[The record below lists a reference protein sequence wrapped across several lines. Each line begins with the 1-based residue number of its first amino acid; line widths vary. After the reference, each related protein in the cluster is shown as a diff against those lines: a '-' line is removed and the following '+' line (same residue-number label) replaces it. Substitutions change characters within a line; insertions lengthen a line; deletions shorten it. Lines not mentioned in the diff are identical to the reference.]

1 MLANLRATWRTLEDR
16 AMRTTWQRWVGA
28 CSAAAALTLP
38 LTGTALMQGGPPPR
52 ASDGQSLAGQSRT
65 TQDSFVAVW
74 GDEAPGRWVIEHEA
88 ELVRLAALT
97 PPTPVPPTTSIPPPA
112 TNTLRPA
119 EATATLRPE
128 ATETPAGTSVV
139 TPTATPVYTSLP
151 TATLFGGAPG
161 VAPPTSPPTSPPAN
175 TPLGNPT
182 ANPTSGPGSPA
193 TPTR

>member
-1 MLANLRATWRTLEDR
+1 MHLTWR
-16 AMRTTWQRWVGA
+16 RWIGA

-38 LTGTALMQGGPPPR
+38 LASPALMQGGAPTR

-74 GDEAPGRWVIEHEA
+74 GDEAAARWVIEHEA

-97 PPTPVPPTTSIPPPA
+97 PPTPFPTSTSIPPPA
-112 TNTLRPA
+112 TNTLRPV
-119 EATATLRPE
+119 EATETMRPE
-128 ATETPAGTSVV
+128 ATGLTVTPVGTSVV
-139 TPTATPVYTSLP
+139 TPTTTPVYTPLP

-161 VAPPTSPPTSPPAN
+161 VAPPPSPPTSPPAP
-175 TPLGNPT
+175 TPLGNPIGNPT
-182 ANPTSGPGSPA
+182 APPTSGPGSPA